1 MQVHEGKYG
10 ALSTARHL
18 YKTGGFMNLWTGA
31 SVLASGCV
39 PAHAVYFSVYEFWK
53 QKLLPKLHDEK
64 NEVHPHAY
72 ALTGIL
78 ATLMHDFIIT
88 PFDSNSNYFFNQC

>member
-1 MQVHEGKYG
+1 MQVHEGRYG
-10 ALSTARHL
+10 VFATAKDM
-18 YKTGGFMNLWTGA
+18 YKSEGMMKFWRGA

-39 PAHAVYFSVYEFWK
+39 PAHAAYFTVYEFWK
-53 QKLLPKLHDEK
+53 RKLLPRLHDKKDEI
-64 NEVHPHAY
+64 HPHAY

-88 PFDSNSNYFFNQC
+88 PFDSKNFLIIY